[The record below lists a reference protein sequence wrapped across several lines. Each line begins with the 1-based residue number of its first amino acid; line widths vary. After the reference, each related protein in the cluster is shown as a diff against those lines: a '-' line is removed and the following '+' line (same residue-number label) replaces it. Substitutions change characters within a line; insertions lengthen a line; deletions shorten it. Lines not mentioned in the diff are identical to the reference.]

1 REGVER
7 PAEGGEAGVEQRAGL
22 RASQAGGEAGARQL
36 AGEGGQLRLAPLLL
50 ELRAH
55 EVHIDDRRRL
65 LGRGRRLP
73 EGWQLADG
81 LGRSGRG
88 RRRGGLSVL
97 GGRGGRVPGG
107 RGVGGLRG
115 GLGRLVGG
123 RLLRLRRLAS
133 GRLVRRGLVL
143 GRGLVRRGLVLGRGR
158 GGGGSVRAARSG
170 CRRLGRGARDPGL
183 AGAGGG
189 GEPRAA

>member
-1 REGVER
+1 
-7 PAEGGEAGVEQRAGL
+7 
-22 RASQAGGEAGARQL
+22 
-36 AGEGGQLRLAPLLL
+36 
-50 ELRAH
+50 
-55 EVHIDDRRRL
+55 IDDRRRL

-123 RLLRLRRLAS
+123 RLRRLRRLAS
-133 GRLVRRGLVL
+133 GR
-143 GRGLVRRGLVLGRGR
+143 LVRRGLVLGRGR

-189 GEPRAA
+189 GEPREVDGGVAGRGLEGLVVVLHEGLGRPQQRGVEVGVGPGRVLDQQRVAVGGAEGLV

>member
-1 REGVER
+1 
-7 PAEGGEAGVEQRAGL
+7 
-22 RASQAGGEAGARQL
+22 
-36 AGEGGQLRLAPLLL
+36 
-50 ELRAH
+50 
-55 EVHIDDRRRL
+55 
-65 LGRGRRLP
+65 
-73 EGWQLADG
+73 
-81 LGRSGRG
+81 

-158 GGGGSVRAARSG
+158 GGGSVRAARSG

-189 GEPRAA
+189 GEPREVDGGVAGRGLEGLVVVLHEGLGRPQQRGVEVGVGPGRVLDQQRVAVGGAEGLVGRLPVAGQQALGHGQLRGDRLGGAGLER